1 MPSTQEYV
9 DYIIDLLSEVPEL
22 ATRKMMGETMLYASG
37 RLFGGIYDDRLLLKI
52 TPSAE
57 AAFPKA
63 ERVLP
68 YEGSKTE
75 MILVDTEDRSRL
87 AEIISS
93 MLPELPAPKK
103 RK

>member
-1 MPSTQEYV
+1 MPSSREYV

-22 ATRKMMGETMLYASG
+22 ETRKMMGETMLYTSG
-37 RLFGGIYDDRLLLKI
+37 RLFGGVYDDRLLLKI
-52 TPSAE
+52 TPSTE
-57 AAFPKA
+57 TAFPDAK
-63 ERVLP
+63 RSLP

-75 MILVDTEDRSRL
+75 MILVDTEDRSHL

-103 RK
+103 KR

>member
-22 ATRKMMGETMLYASG
+22 ATRKMIGETMFYASG
-37 RLFGGIYDDRLLLKI
+37 KLFGGIYDDRLLLKI

-57 AAFPKA
+57 SAFPNA
-63 ERVLP
+63 ERALP
-68 YEGSKTE
+68 YEGSKTK
-75 MILVDTEDRSRL
+75 MILVDTEDRGRL
-87 AEIISS
+87 AKIISS